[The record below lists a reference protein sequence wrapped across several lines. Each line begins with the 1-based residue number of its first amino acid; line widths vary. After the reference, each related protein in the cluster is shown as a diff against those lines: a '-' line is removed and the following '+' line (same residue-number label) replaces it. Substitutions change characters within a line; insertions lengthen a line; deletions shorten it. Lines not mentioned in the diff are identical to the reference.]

1 MVCNGHK
8 NSRRAA
14 VRLIRRVA
22 KPGAAIEQH
31 AAIVGWCGWLVN
43 TGEGCGTA
51 WLQAEPAGVCCF
63 ALGQCPASVPWRDL
77 GNKKAPCGAVLILA

>member
-14 VRLIRRVA
+14 VRLICRVA

-31 AAIVGWCGWLVN
+31 AAIVGWRGWLVN
-43 TGEGCGTA
+43 TGDGCGTA
-51 WLQAEPAGVCCF
+51 KLRAEPVGLCCF
-63 ALGQCPASVPWRDL
+63 ALVSHQCSMAGFRQQKSALRR
-77 GNKKAPCGAVLILA
+77 CF